1 MPRDFVVALMQQ
13 WELFSW
19 NGPRKQGFLFAIK
32 HSRREIGML
41 IFQRTT
47 IIGRSQAMSRISF
60 NKPAISRV
68 VAEKREAKQWFGE
81 SQTAQASLN
90 PPFRRKFYSMRQPE
104 QAS

>member
-1 MPRDFVVALMQQ
+1 MARGFVVERMQQ

-32 HSRREIGML
+32 NSRREIGML

-60 NKPAISRV
+60 NKPTITRL
-68 VAEKREAKQWFGE
+68 VAKKRAGE
-81 SQTAQASLN
+81 TGGLLN
-90 PPFRRKFYSMRQPE
+90 RKHTKLPALQFWKRIP
-104 QAS
+104 